1 MHLKRKGKRESWDHD
16 GRKLISGNP
25 QTYPRRKNQKNKKAP
40 GEKYSKRGKVAAA
53 LVLEGNDKAATKSF
67 AASSLAPSL
76 GRKIRPRGRPD
87 TLRSPNGP
95 PPW

>member
-1 MHLKRKGKRESWDHD
+1 MERVDFGESSDVPTTKESED
-16 GRKLISGNP
+16 
-25 QTYPRRKNQKNKKAP
+25 KKAP